1 VTAHE
6 VAHQWWA
13 HQVTGANV
21 QGGNMLDES
30 MSQYSALMVMEKDY
44 GPDRM
49 QKFLR
54 HELDRYLRG
63 RTREMDEEM
72 PLMLVGNQS
81 YIYYAKGSL
90 VMYALRD
97 YIGEEAFN
105 AALRNYIEAT
115 AYQGPPYTN
124 SIEFVSYVR
133 DAVPQRYQYLIE
145 DLFETI
151 TLYDNRMENA
161 TVTTMDDGRYKLE
174 LTYQSH
180 KLRADGKG
188 AETEIDHADWIEIGV
203 YGETEADGGA
213 VEKTLY
219 REKHRLASGTGDI
232 EIIVDEKPVRA
243 GIDPR
248 NILIDRFPKDNVKT
262 VSDDTG

>member
-1 VTAHE
+1 MQLEIKNISKTYSNGVKALDNVSLTIP
-6 VAHQWWA
+6 
-13 HQVTGANV
+13 TGMFGLLGPNGA
-21 QGGNMLDES
+21 GKS
-30 MSQYSALMVMEKDY
+30 TLM
-44 GPDRM
+44 R
-49 QKFLR
+49 
-54 HELDRYLRG
+54 
-63 RTREMDEEM
+63 
-72 PLMLVGNQS
+72 S
-81 YIYYAKGSL
+81 IA
-90 VMYALRD
+90 ALRN
-97 YIGEEAFN
+97 YIGEEAFS
-105 AALRNYIEAT
+105 AALRNYFEAT

-133 DAVPQRYQYLIE
+133 DAVPERYQYLIE

-161 TVTTMDDGRYKLE
+161 TVTAMDDGRYKLL

-203 YGETEADGGA
+203 YGETEAGGGA
-213 VEKTLY
+213 GEKSLY

-262 VSDDTG
+262 VSDDNG